1 MCEWRSGRAPGPVP
15 GELTPIPL
23 EDLVACLR
31 KLRKS
36 VDFWTKQGGRQAYM
50 QYIEQYVG

>member
-1 MCEWRSGRAPGPVP
+1 MSEMRLGGTTAPDQPEVP
-15 GELTPIPL
+15 PISL

-36 VDFWTKQGGRQAYM
+36 VDFWTKQGGRQGYLE
-50 QYIEQYVG
+50 YIDKFLP

>member
-1 MCEWRSGRAPGPVP
+1 MRTAS
-15 GELTPIPL
+15 
-23 EDLVACLR
+23 DMVACLR

-36 VDFWTKQGGRQAYM
+36 VDFWTQRGGRQGYM